1 MFADNNLRQWND
13 VLVIQIQ
20 QQVYLTQAAHRKSF
34 HQHQQRP
41 HYLTFF
47 CNSLRRAQAE
57 LWMSRQICGKLHQW
71 LRQHQSASPA
81 SVSVTLHY
89 ITLHGMYSQ
98 WPRHALMFERTQLTD
113 SSHTHTAFV
122 HFALSKTWIQLTTQH
137 SWHSWLT
144 ALYCSDSV
152 TTYCEKLN
160 VFPRSVSVTTVKS
173 STFPWNLLH
182 FMIITVNLPTILN
195 FWWHKLCFVN
205 VKSLTILL
213 SFVTY
218 YARMQ

>member
-160 VFPRSVSVTTVKS
+160 VFPRSVSVTTYCEKLNVFPRSVSATTVKS
-173 STFPWNLLH
+173 STCFHEVSVSLLWRAQH
-182 FMIITVNLPTILN
+182 FHEIYFTL
-195 FWWHKLCFVN
+195 W
-205 VKSLTILL
+205 S
-213 SFVTY
+213 S
-218 YARMQ
+218 Q